1 MNLLDLLNRNHY
13 LFCRMK
19 RLASKQKKLIET
31 DNVYEFL
38 GIMSQRKRIQQ
49 EISSNERRYEKQ
61 KKKRIESDLREKVR
75 ELTSDIKEM
84 VLFIQQ
90 VDQRTEGLLENRKG
104 DLSSEIM
111 GFRKG
116 QKALKGYGNF
126 NVKSPRFI
134 DRQG

>member
-1 MNLLDLLNRNHY
+1 MNLLELLNRNHH
-13 LFCRMK
+13 LFSRMK
-19 RLASKQKKLIET
+19 RLASKQEKLIET

-38 GIMSQRKRIQQ
+38 DIISQRKRIQQ
-49 EISSNERRYEKQ
+49 EISSNEKRYDKQ
-61 KKKRIESDLREKVR
+61 KKKRVESDLKERVR
-75 ELTSDIKEM
+75 ELISEIEAI
-84 VLFIQQ
+84 VLFIKQ

-104 DLSSEIM
+104 DLSLEIM

-116 QKALKGYGNF
+116 QKALKGYGGF